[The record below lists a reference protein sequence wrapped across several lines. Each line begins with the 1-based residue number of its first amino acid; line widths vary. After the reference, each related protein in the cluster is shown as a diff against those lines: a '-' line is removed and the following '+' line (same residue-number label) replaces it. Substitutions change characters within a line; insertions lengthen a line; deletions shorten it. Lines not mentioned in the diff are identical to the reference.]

1 MVTICDEKIFLKE
14 MLVSEKELSDIN
26 FEKLKKCWCTLKID
40 TDNMYLTVDS
50 LIDINNIISNSNN
63 ITLRK
68 VNFKKYEC
76 DKINMNKGLIEDE
89 MYQLI
94 DQFNERK
101 VNQRGFYSVLLEM
114 EIGNL
119 QYITC

>member
-1 MVTICDEKIFLKE
+1 M
-14 MLVSEKELSDIN
+14 SDIT
-26 FEKLKKCWCTLKID
+26 FENLKKIWCTLKTD
-40 TDNMYLTVDS
+40 TDNMYLMVDS

-68 VNFKKYEC
+68 VNFKKCEC

-101 VNQRGFYSVLLEM
+101 VNQRGFYSVVLEM
-114 EIGNL
+114 EMGNL

>member
-1 MVTICDEKIFLKE
+1 MVTICDEKILLKKK
-14 MLVSEKELSDIN
+14 LVSEKKLSDIT
-26 FEKLKKCWCTLKID
+26 FEKLKKCWCTLRID
-40 TDNMYLTVDS
+40 TDNIYLTVDS

-68 VNFKKYEC
+68 VNFTKCEC
-76 DKINMNKGLIEDE
+76 DKIYMNKGLIEDE
-89 MYQLI
+89 MYKLI

-101 VNQRGFYSVLLEM
+101 INQRGFYSVLLEM
-114 EIGNL
+114 EMGNL

>member
-50 LIDINNIISNSNN
+50 LIDINNIIGHSNN
-63 ITLRK
+63 KTLRK
-68 VNFKKYEC
+68 VNLKNVNAIKY
-76 DKINMNKGLIEDE
+76 IWI
-89 MYQLI
+89 
-94 DQFNERK
+94 K
-101 VNQRGFYSVLLEM
+101 VW
-114 EIGNL
+114 
-119 QYITC
+119 

>member
-1 MVTICDEKIFLKE
+1 
-14 MLVSEKELSDIN
+14 MLVSEKKLSDIT
-26 FEKLKKCWCTLKID
+26 FEKLKKCWCTLRID
-40 TDNMYLTVDS
+40 TDNIYLTVDS

-68 VNFKKYEC
+68 VNFKKCEC

-101 VNQRGFYSVLLEM
+101 VNQRGFYSALLEM
-114 EIGNL
+114 EMGNL

>member
-26 FEKLKKCWCTLKID
+26 FEKLKECWCTLKID

-50 LIDINNIISNSNN
+50 LIDINNIIGHSNN
-63 ITLRK
+63 KTLRK
-68 VNFKKYEC
+68 VNFKKCEC
-76 DKINMNKGLIEDE
+76 NKIYMNKGLIEDK

-114 EIGNL
+114 EMGNL